1 MIMFDKLKR
10 WMNHISD
17 IKNNGGGTKKIPNVD
32 LRLNLLD
39 STHQKFTTSFVMV
52 GVWPTS
58 ISETSLAYKN
68 GDNNALTL
76 TASFKYQY
84 CYRDDN
90 FDTSAD
96 PLRP

>member
-1 MIMFDKLKR
+1 MYDKMKQWMRDLSDLKK
-10 WMNHISD
+10 D
-17 IKNNGGGTKKIPNVD
+17 GGGTKKIPNVD

-39 STHQKFTTSFVMV
+39 PTHQFFTTSFVMV
-52 GVWPTS
+52 GVWPAS
-58 ISETSLAYKN
+58 VSDFKLEYKDGESN
-68 GDNNALTL
+68 PLQLNV
-76 TASFKYQY
+76 SFKYQY

>member
-1 MIMFDKLKR
+1 
-10 WMNHISD
+10 
-17 IKNNGGGTKKIPNVD
+17 
-32 LRLNLLD
+32 
-39 STHQKFTTSFVMV
+39 MV

-58 ISETSLAYKN
+58 MSELKLGYKE
-68 GDNNALTL
+68 GDNSPLTL
-76 TASFKYQY
+76 AANFKYQY

>member
-1 MIMFDKLKR
+1 MIMFNKLKA
-10 WMNHISD
+10 WMKHISD
-17 IKNNGGGTKKIPNVD
+17 IKYNGGGTKKIPNVD

-39 STHQKFTTSFVMV
+39 STHKHFTTSFVMV

-58 ISETSLAYKN
+58 MSEIKLAYKDS
-68 GDNNALTL
+68 DNTPLQL
-76 TASFKYQY
+76 TANFKYQY

>member
-1 MIMFDKLKR
+1 MYDKMKQWMRDLSDLKY
-10 WMNHISD
+10 
-17 IKNNGGGTKKIPNVD
+17 NGGGTKKIPNVD

-39 STHQKFTTSFVMV
+39 STHQFCTTSFVMV
-52 GVWPTS
+52 GAWPAAV
-58 ISETSLAYKN
+58 SELKLDYKDGDATPLQLAV
-68 GDNNALTL
+68 
-76 TASFKYQY
+76 SFKYQY